1 MTEIQFCGEICSRPL
16 LAARYHEKFEFCC
29 KLTKHNIKTNTNSVV
44 NCTLRFRLKVSFEME
59 ISEIIM
65 ETFTLGTA
73 IGLNMT
79 HNVSFC
85 AESVNAAAW
94 NRSSE
99 VGGS

>member
-1 MTEIQFCGEICSRPL
+1 
-16 LAARYHEKFEFCC
+16 
-29 KLTKHNIKTNTNSVV
+29 
-44 NCTLRFRLKVSFEME
+44 ME

-79 HNVSFC
+79 HNASFF

-94 NRSSE
+94 NRARLVELKLSLVVSA
-99 VGGS
+99 GA

>member
-1 MTEIQFCGEICSRPL
+1 
-16 LAARYHEKFEFCC
+16 
-29 KLTKHNIKTNTNSVV
+29 
-44 NCTLRFRLKVSFEME
+44 ME

-79 HNVSFC
+79 HNASFC

-94 NRSSE
+94 NRAMLVE
-99 VGGS
+99 AKFTALFLLVHKCTYEINPTGKFPKRPWIRECGSLAKQVSGSVLFD